1 MYSPLPYI
9 IIFTLLAFVIIHA
22 YMSMRYGYDWIG
34 SATRKMIVRSGL
46 AKSSSSPSVTDLFDI
61 PRVPYMDRFEAF
73 TKIPKMKENAY

>member
-9 IIFTLLAFVIIHA
+9 IIFTLIGFVVIHA

-34 SATRKMIVRSGL
+34 NATRKMMVRSGL
-46 AKSSSSPSVTDLFDI
+46 TRSSSVTELYTL

-73 TKIPKMKENAY
+73 TKIPKMKENAF

>member
-9 IIFTLLAFVIIHA
+9 VIFTLLAFVVIHA

-34 SATRKMIVRSGL
+34 TTTRKMMVQSGL
-46 AKSSSSPSVTDLFDI
+46 TRSSSVTELYNI

-73 TKIPKMKENAY
+73 TKIPKMKENAF

>member
-9 IIFTLLAFVIIHA
+9 IIFTLLGFVVIHA

-34 SATRKMIVRSGL
+34 NATRKMIVRSGL
-46 AKSSSSPSVTDLFDI
+46 AKPSTSVTDLFDI